1 MRIVIIGPGAL
12 GCLFA
17 ASIASTITTASGR
30 RDTLWLL
37 DHNADRAGIIAE
49 RGLILERDGQRLVYP
64 IRATANPIDIGGA
77 DIVLFCVKSNDVADA
92 LERAS
97 PFIDPESLLI
107 FLQNGIA
114 HLNLLEKVETLGRIA
129 VGVTAQGATLLDAG
143 RVRHAGRGL
152 TRIGFLKIPPH
163 SGQAKLAAAAALLT
177 SAGIQVEIVT
187 DIIERVWAKLFINV
201 GINALTA
208 IFNCQNG
215 ALLDLPPA
223 RAQLAEAVREAVAV
237 AKAMGIPI
245 REEPLATTLEV
256 CRATAEN
263 ISSML
268 QDVRRQRPTE
278 IDAINGAVVDLGKK
292 LGIST
297 RTNEQL
303 VLKVKEMEH
312 NYLL

>member
-1 MRIVIIGPGAL
+1 
-12 GCLFA
+12 
-17 ASIASTITTASGR
+17 
-30 RDTLWLL
+30 
-37 DHNADRAGIIAE
+37 
-49 RGLILERDGQRLVYP
+49 
-64 IRATANPIDIGGA
+64 
-77 DIVLFCVKSNDVADA
+77 
-92 LERAS
+92 
-97 PFIDPESLLI
+97 
-107 FLQNGIA
+107 
-114 HLNLLEKVETLGRIA
+114 
-129 VGVTAQGATLLDAG
+129 
-143 RVRHAGRGL
+143 
-152 TRIGFLKIPPH
+152 
-163 SGQAKLAAAAALLT
+163 
-177 SAGIQVEIVT
+177 VEIVS

-245 REEPLATTLEV
+245 REEPLGTTLEV